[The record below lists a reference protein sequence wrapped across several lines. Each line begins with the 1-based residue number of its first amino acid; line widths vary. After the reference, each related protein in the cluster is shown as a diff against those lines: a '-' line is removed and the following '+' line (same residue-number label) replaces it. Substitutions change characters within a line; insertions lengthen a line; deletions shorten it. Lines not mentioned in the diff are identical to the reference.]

1 MNSLL
6 LSMEDEPKHR
16 KNNPNKQAYFSTQF
30 RGQHSTKWDNC
41 IHSANSPHCPRNSLG
56 QDTRVGSRFLLQG
69 IFLTRVSCIAG
80 GLLPVLPPVK
90 WETGLDFPMGRL
102 YNWLLVYSYIFFSLV
117 HCWEIVPFLEFVHFF
132 HVVHFIGKIVLAIQG
147 HLCSHTNSKILCSNS
162 VRNAIG
168 YLIEI
173 ALSL

>member
-1 MNSLL
+1 MG
-6 LSMEDEPKHR
+6 D
-16 KNNPNKQAYFSTQF
+16 
-30 RGQHSTKWDNC
+30 W
-41 IHSANSPHCPRNSLG
+41 
-56 QDTRVGSRFLLQG
+56 VRFHN
-69 IFLTRVSCIAG
+69 R
-80 GLLPVLPPVK
+80 
-90 WETGLDFPMGRL
+90 ETIE
-102 YNWLLVYSYIFFSLV
+102 LVIGVFIYLIFFLV

-147 HLCSHTNSKILCSNS
+147 HLCSHTNSEILCSNS